1 MIKKIALGIVVLTLA
16 TSCVSKKVFNELE
29 TKFADLKK
37 ENRRTADLNDSITKA
52 KSKLDLDYATLKAD
66 YDKTKAER
74 DKLAID
80 FAAADKNLK
89 TLQASY
95 NALEKNS
102 DESLKENMA
111 KNREL
116 LAQLEAKEKAL
127 AAEKERLNKLSA
139 DLKKGTDR
147 VNELESI
154 MAAKEAAMKKLK
166 DALSKSLKAF
176 EGKGLTVN
184 QRDGKV
190 YVSMENKLL
199 FESGS
204 WAVGSEGKKAV
215 VAVGTVLAQN
225 PDIAVLIEGHTDND
239 KFGGAIGQI
248 ENNWDLSTK
257 RATAI
262 VNILEISSNFGVKI
276 ISILLF
282 FAFPSG
288 VSLLII
294 GAYSPRPAA
303 VKFCFLIPVFSP
315 RIFTMAVALLVDKSQ
330 LSSMPPPMFPK
341 ILSLSVCP
349 SIKTVMSGF
358 CAKTLPTSTTAFLP
372 SEPTAQLPV

>member
-1 MIKKIALGIVVLTLA
+1 MIKKIALGIVVIALSA
-16 TSCVSKKVFNELE
+16 SCVSKKVFNELE

-37 ENRRTADLNDSITKA
+37 ENRRTADLNDSISKA
-52 KSKLDLDYATLKAD
+52 KSKLDLDYASLKAD

-215 VAVGTVLAQN
+215 VAVGSVLGQN

-239 KFGGAIGQI
+239 KFAGAVGQI

-262 VNILEISSNFGVKI
+262 VNILSENKAVKKENLTAAGRGEFAPLMSNDTPEGKAKNRRIEIILTPKLDEISKMLND
-276 ISILLF
+276 L
-282 FAFPSG
+282 
-288 VSLLII
+288 
-294 GAYSPRPAA
+294 
-303 VKFCFLIPVFSP
+303 
-315 RIFTMAVALLVDKSQ
+315 
-330 LSSMPPPMFPK
+330 
-341 ILSLSVCP
+341 
-349 SIKTVMSGF
+349 
-358 CAKTLPTSTTAFLP
+358 
-372 SEPTAQLPV
+372 